1 MNESP
6 ASETV
11 EAPSAQTAQ
20 GEAPAPS
27 ADSSA
32 APVTDHSAE
41 LVVATEAQSPDAQ
54 PQAVVSETPGHWA
67 RTQSFINDNSNAVIF
82 GGGVLFLLIVLWLV
96 ARARKAELGLFRN
109 ASGRVSVSR
118 NALADL
124 VETVAR
130 GVPGTVKP
138 RAFFRKRGG
147 LLNVKLR
154 LRLKGRR
161 RLTGFTDDLQ
171 ERITAALKDALGED
185 QIGQVDIIVTGFY
198 DLGTR
203 EQRPDDTSAEVE
215 ENMKDVI

>member
-20 GEAPAPS
+20 GEAPASS

-54 PQAVVSETPGHWA
+54 PQTVVSETPGHWA
-67 RTQSFINDNSNAVIF
+67 RTQSFINNNSNAVIF

-203 EQRPDDTSAEVE
+203 EQRPDDTSEEVE